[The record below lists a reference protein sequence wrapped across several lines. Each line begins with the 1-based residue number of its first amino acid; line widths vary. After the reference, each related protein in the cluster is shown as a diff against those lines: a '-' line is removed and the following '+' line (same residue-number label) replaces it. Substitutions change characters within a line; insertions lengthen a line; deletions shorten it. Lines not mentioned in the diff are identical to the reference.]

1 MASSPKA
8 PGSPNYRSRANSQI
22 SPMASPMASPMVSP
36 VASPKVSPMASP
48 KVSPVA
54 SPIEEMDMSLLSW
67 LTNTHTVLKWPVTI
81 LTVAALLVAGAFA
94 GIASRKS
101 LEFLDNSIGSA
112 VFFIFPLVCSVVL
125 DWPTGLLAAV
135 VSLIVFARLQKRDS
149 SEGFSDTVNDKSEQ
163 NTKLISNP
171 HRWFIERMLGERP
184 VAISSDRIIT
194 SAVQGNDSRIASSS
208 SPSQSP
214 SLSIESSSSSHK

>member
-1 MASSPKA
+1 MSSSPK
-8 PGSPNYRSRANSQI
+8 PSSPVRSRANSQVMASPVA
-22 SPMASPMASPMVSP
+22 SPMASPMASP
-36 VASPKVSPMASP
+36 VASPQ
-48 KVSPVA
+48 
-54 SPIEEMDMSLLSW
+54 EEMDMSILSW
-67 LTNTHTVLKWPVTI
+67 LTNTHSVLKWPGTI

-101 LEFLDNSIGSA
+101 LEFLDNSVGSA

-135 VSLIVFARLQKRDS
+135 VSLILFARLQKGDS
-149 SEGFSDTVNDKSEQ
+149 SEGFSDTVDDKSEQ

-194 SAVQGNDSRIASSS
+194 SAVQDKDNRVSTLSSTS
-208 SPSQSP
+208 HTP
-214 SLSIESSSSSHK
+214 SLGIESSSSSHK

>member
-8 PGSPNYRSRANSQI
+8 PGSPNSRSRANS
-22 SPMASPMASPMVSP
+22 ATLP
-36 VASPKVSPMASP
+36 VASPQ
-48 KVSPVA
+48 
-54 SPIEEMDMSLLSW
+54 EEMDMSILSW
-67 LTNTHTVLKWPVTI
+67 LTNTHTVLKWPGTI
-81 LTVAALLVAGAFA
+81 LTVAGLLVAGAFA
-94 GIASRKS
+94 GIASRSS
-101 LEFLDNSIGSA
+101 LEFLDNTLGSA
-112 VFFIFPLVCSVVL
+112 IFFAFPLICSVVL

-135 VSLIVFARLQKRDS
+135 VSLILFARLQKKDS
-149 SEGFSDTVNDKSEQ
+149 SEGFSNTVDDKSEQ

-194 SAVQGNDSRIASSS
+194 SAVQDKDDNTSTTG
-208 SPSQSP
+208 PPQV